1 MQNNV
6 WKINMAEDKKQ
17 EQEQEKTDEYKPDMR
32 LKKLWESLEEN
43 KRQRRHKKFQNWL
56 NKSYNYSD
64 NEVYVE
70 DILDN
75 LCKDVFKLVKRNG
88 YTISNEK
95 QLRNEIATFVYKTSD
110 A

>member
-6 WKINMAEDKKQ
+6 WKINKAEDKK
-17 EQEQEKTDEYKPDMR
+17 QEQEKTDEYKPDMR

-43 KRQRRHKKFQNWL
+43 KRQHRHKKFQNWL

-70 DILDN
+70 DILNN
-75 LCKDVFKLVKRNG
+75 LCKDVFQLVKRNG

-95 QLRNEIATFVYKTSD
+95 QLRNEIATFVYKESN

>member
-6 WKINMAEDKKQ
+6 WKINKTEDKKQ
-17 EQEQEKTDEYKPDMR
+17 EQEETDEYKPDMR
-32 LKKLWESLEEN
+32 FKKLLESLEEN
-43 KRQRRHKKFQNWL
+43 KRQQRHKKFQNWL

-70 DILDN
+70 DILNN
-75 LCKDVFKLVKRNG
+75 LCKDVFQLVKRNG

-95 QLRNEIATFVYKTSD
+95 QLRNEIATFVYKESD

>member
-6 WKINMAEDKKQ
+6 WKINRTEDKK
-17 EQEQEKTDEYKPDMR
+17 QEQEKTDEYKPDAR

-64 NEVYVE
+64 NEVHVE
-70 DILDN
+70 DILNN
-75 LCKDVFKLVKRNG
+75 LCKDVFQLVKRNG

-95 QLRNEIATFVYKTSD
+95 QLRNEIATFVYKESN